1 MQGISDSAV
10 VSVMF
15 LCYVWYLISTFI
27 PLLSLSFYFPSTPS
41 PPQLFLSLS
50 PPSVSTPLPD
60 YPPDVGY
67 AQGMND
73 ILTRFLVVT
82 NSEVDS
88 YWMFARYMERK
99 RIDFLEET
107 MMKKVGECVHVFTH
121 CIVILNCSNLDLFL
135 DLLSLS
141 VLLTSSHLSLSQFSS
156 PPHLLT
162 SLSHT
167 LLTPSHLSLTPSS
180 PPHFSLTPSSP
191 HIFPSLPPHPLS
203 SSLPPHSLTSSP
215 PHPLLF
221 LTALV
226 KKLIEEID
234 QELFQFFE
242 GSECKDYLFCHRYGN

>member
-1 MQGISDSAV
+1 MQGISDSAI

-15 LCYVWYLISTFI
+15 LCYVSCTSIHTSSSSFPFPSTSF
-27 PLLSLSFYFPSTPS
+27 PPFSSLSSPSPLLFLLSLFTLHLLSPPCTSPLHPAPPLCTLHLHPAPPLCTSPLHPAHLPS
-41 PPQLFLSLS
+41 PPCTS
-50 PPSVSTPLPD
+50 PVPN

-107 MMKKVGECVHVFTH
+107 MMKKVGECVYVYSHTALS
-121 CIVILNCSNLDLFL
+121 LNCC
-135 DLLSLS
+135 SLYS
-141 VLLTSSHLSLSQFSS
+141 
-156 PPHLLT
+156 
-162 SLSHT
+162 
-167 LLTPSHLSLTPSS
+167 LLTP
-180 PPHFSLTPSSP
+180 
-191 HIFPSLPPHPLS
+191 HPLI
-203 SSLPPHSLTSSP
+203 SSP
-215 PHPLLF
+215 PHPLF

-242 GSECKDYLFCHRYGN
+242 GSECQDYLFCHRYRNQSM

>member
-1 MQGISDSAV
+1 M
-10 VSVMF
+10 VSHIHIHTSSFPF
-15 LCYVWYLISTFI
+15 LLF
-27 PLLSLSFYFPSTPS
+27 SFYSIPP

-141 VLLTSSHLSLSQFSS
+141 QFSS
-156 PPHLLT
+156 PPHISPFLSSPHLLT

-167 LLTPSHLSLTPSS
+167 LLTSSHLSLTPSS
-180 PPHFSLTPSSP
+180 LPHISPLHPPHLLTSPLLPPHLTSFPHSLLTPS
-191 HIFPSLPPHPLS
+191 L
-203 SSLPPHSLTSSP
+203 PHSLLTLNSSP